1 MDYNQPRFLPG
12 GDKALFIEFGNAITP
27 ELSSQVR
34 HMLLAIQKARIPGII
49 EAVPTYRSL
58 LVHYNPLQISYK
70 GLRDRLELL
79 EHKAKDSQFPKP
91 MVTEVPTVYGGEYGP
106 DLEFVAKYNS
116 LTPEEVVQIHTGTAY
131 LIYMLGFM
139 PGFPYLGGM
148 SARIA
153 TPRLKTPRSK
163 TPGGSVGI
171 GGTETGIYTA
181 ESSGGWQII
190 GRTPLQLFQ
199 PHQEPPT
206 LLQTS
211 DYVTF
216 VKITPQEFTRIA
228 EQVKRGTY
236 QVKQTPVA

>member
-1 MDYNQPRFLPG
+1 MVYNQPRFLPG
-12 GDKALFIEFGNAITP
+12 GDKALFIEFGNAIAP
-27 ELSSQVR
+27 ELSNQVR
-34 HMLLAIQKARIPGII
+34 QMLLAIRKARIPGII

-58 LVHYNPLQISYK
+58 LIHYNPLQISSK
-70 GLRDRLELL
+70 ELRDRLEIL
-79 EHKAKDSQFPKP
+79 EQNAEDSQFPKP
-91 MVTEVPTVYGGEYGP
+91 MMTGIPTVYGGEYGP
-106 DLEFVAKYNS
+106 DLEFVARYHS

-131 LIYMLGFM
+131 LVHMLGFM

-148 SARIA
+148 SMRIA
-153 TPRLKTPRSK
+153 TPRMKTPRSK

-228 EQVKRGTY
+228 EEVKRGTY
-236 QVKQTPVA
+236 QVKQTLVA